1 MILHVYLTSKSKGI
15 ALNSVK
21 SSLHVPVQMLAMI
34 FGALGLFLAKLYTS
48 NFSRP
53 KTDTYHYYLGWT
65 TLGLLFIQIFVG
77 SVQKFFNSF
86 NIASKNEHTC
96 SCPGTSYPS
105 CIESKSKSYPN
116 STSEEYTFF
125 MGDIKGYS
133 EQSLPSRS
141 LHQVPRYK
149 SKKSASNIILI
160 IKYTDVFCCVFDS
173 IFSKMLLVLVLSQA
187 INGLI
192 VYRSLCP

>member
-1 MILHVYLTSKSKGI
+1 
-15 ALNSVK
+15 
-21 SSLHVPVQMLAMI
+21 MLAMI
-34 FGALGLFLAKLYTS
+34 FGALGLFFAKLYTS
-48 NFSRP
+48 SFSRP

-65 TLGLLFIQIFVG
+65 TLGLLFIRIFIR
-77 SVQKFFNSF
+77 SVQNFFNSLNTAF
-86 NIASKNEHTC
+86 KSEHTC
-96 SCPGTSYPS
+96 SCPDTSYPS
-105 CIESKSKSYPN
+105 CIESRSKSYPN

-125 MGDIKGYS
+125 MGAIKGYS
-133 EQSLPSRS
+133 DQPLPSQN

-149 SKKSASNIILI
+149 SKKSASNVILI

-173 IFSKMLLVLVLSQA
+173 IFSKMLLVLVLIQA